1 MHRAQELALDAQAFA
16 TASISIGSA
25 FPRVWWNSSFVEILL
40 SWFLRFAVSLF
51 ALSPGVFHKQ
61 RGDPNSLTM
70 LVPTADLGLYIFMPF
85 FKIWE
90 ELNLTNLLPEK
101 QYRVLIKNTTSGASL
116 FGFGSSEALSGLLN
130 LLTSVFL
137 SVK

>member
-1 MHRAQELALDAQAFA
+1 
-16 TASISIGSA
+16 
-25 FPRVWWNSSFVEILL
+25 
-40 SWFLRFAVSLF
+40 
-51 ALSPGVFHKQ
+51 
-61 RGDPNSLTM
+61 
-70 LVPTADLGLYIFMPF
+70 MPF

-90 ELNLTNLLPEK
+90 ELHLTNLLLEK

-137 SVK
+137 SVKYLILFYQIVGRLKFL